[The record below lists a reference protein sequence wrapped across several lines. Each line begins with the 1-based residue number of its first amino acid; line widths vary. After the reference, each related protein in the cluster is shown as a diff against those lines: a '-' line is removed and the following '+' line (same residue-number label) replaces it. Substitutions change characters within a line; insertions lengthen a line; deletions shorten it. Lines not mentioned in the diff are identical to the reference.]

1 MNRDNVVYFSHGME
15 SGPFGSKITALAKV
29 AENLG
34 FEVES
39 PDYRSTM
46 DADERVKMLLDLK
59 PKANKNLVLVG
70 SSMGGYVA
78 TIASKDL
85 KPQGLFLMAP
95 AFYIPIFKYQE
106 PKPYAE
112 EILIIHAW
120 QDDIIAAENIINF
133 AKQHNIDLHLVNSTH
148 NLASKISLI
157 EVLFS
162 HFLTKILEKQA

>member
-15 SGPFGSKITALAKV
+15 SGPFGSKIMALAKV
-29 AENLG
+29 AEKLG

-46 DADERVKMLLDLK
+46 DADERVKMLLDLN

-78 TIASKDL
+78 TVASKEL

-95 AFYIPIFKYQE
+95 AFYSYF
-106 PKPYAE
+106 
-112 EILIIHAW
+112 
-120 QDDIIAAENIINF
+120 
-133 AKQHNIDLHLVNSTH
+133 
-148 NLASKISLI
+148 
-157 EVLFS
+157 
-162 HFLTKILEKQA
+162 